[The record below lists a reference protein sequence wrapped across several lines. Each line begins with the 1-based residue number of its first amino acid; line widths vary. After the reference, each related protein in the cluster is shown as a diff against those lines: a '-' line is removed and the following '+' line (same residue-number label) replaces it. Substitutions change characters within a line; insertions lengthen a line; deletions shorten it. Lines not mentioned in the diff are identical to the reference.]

1 MVDGLRGDRLSYLD
15 IVYEDLDLKPGDY
28 AHQLVDYLVKSWL
41 GGPSVDSS
49 GAPTKSLLD
58 VGAGKGAQAA
68 VFSRYFN
75 VTTIDRTDDA
85 RKTFE
90 SLNID
95 SRVVVAEIGD
105 QAFPLPDNSFDVVFT
120 KSVIEHVE
128 NWEHLLTEIYR
139 VLTPGGSAV
148 VMTPNWSS
156 QKVSFY
162 DDPTHVRPY
171 TKRTLDRVL
180 RMTGFDDI
188 QIADMYQ
195 LPFTWRMPFLK
206 FIPWLVRKL
215 PDSMKWRDRQ
225 QRRHRVL
232 VRFSKETMLLA
243 LARKR

>member
-1 MVDGLRGDRLSYLD
+1 
-15 IVYEDLDLKPGDY
+15 
-28 AHQLVDYLVKSWL
+28 
-41 GGPSVDSS
+41 
-49 GAPTKSLLD
+49 
-58 VGAGKGAQAA
+58 
-68 VFSRYFN
+68 
-75 VTTIDRTDDA
+75 
-85 RKTFE
+85 
-90 SLNID
+90 
-95 SRVVVAEIGD
+95 
-105 QAFPLPDNSFDVVFT
+105 
-120 KSVIEHVE
+120 
-128 NWEHLLTEIYR
+128 
-139 VLTPGGSAV
+139 
-148 VMTPNWSS
+148 MTPNWSS